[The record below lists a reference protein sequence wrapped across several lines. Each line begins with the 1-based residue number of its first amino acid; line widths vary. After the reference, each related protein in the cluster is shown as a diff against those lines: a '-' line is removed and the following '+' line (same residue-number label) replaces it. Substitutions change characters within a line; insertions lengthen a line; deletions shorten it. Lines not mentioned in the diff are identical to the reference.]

1 MKDMKIAEAIVMNYM
16 GNRTPMMD
24 MKIAEAIVMYNM
36 RTVGHYTLKYSG
48 PQPPWWT

>member
-1 MKDMKIAEAIVMNYM
+1 MTSAKNEI
-16 GNRTPMMD
+16 PMMD